1 MSSSSS
7 SSSNNVNRGD
17 ELDLDWE
24 EWDPNESSFINHMV
38 AGSFAGV
45 AEHVAMFPLD
55 TVKTNI
61 QCERCGSTSPLKTL
75 QCAKRLVNNE
85 GVMRLWRGVGATFSG
100 CIPAHA
106 AYFSIYESSKRM
118 LGVDQSGHYPI
129 QAAICGASAAF
140 AHDLCMTPFDTVK
153 QRMQLGYYKSVY
165 HCSKKIINIEGFGAL
180 FVSLPATLMM
190 NLPYGMIMVAV
201 NESAK
206 EFVNPTGKY
215 SLFST
220 MLCGSIAGATAAG
233 LTTPLDIIKTR
244 LQTQNLVPIYS
255 PHGGSSSSSS
265 SSNIIGNTPSS
276 SSSSSSVNY
285 RTNSSTSSIYSMG
298 RRNIANYADG
308 NRNFYQQLIRY
319 LYSSTVIATKEIF
332 LEAGAKGYFRGI
344 APRVMVHAPAVGI
357 SWTAYET
364 AKNFLSK
371 HL

>member
-38 AGSFAGV
+38 AGSFAGL

-55 TVKTNI
+55 TVKTHI
-61 QCERCGSTSPLKTL
+61 QCERCGSASPLKTL

-85 GVMRLWRGVGATFSG
+85 GVMRLWRGVSATFSG

-118 LGVDQSGHYPI
+118 LGVDQSGHFPI

-153 QRMQLGYYKSVY
+153 QRMQLGYYKSVF

-206 EFVNPTGKY
+206 EIINPTGTY
-215 SLFST
+215 SIFSI

-255 PHGGSSSSSS
+255 PQGGSSSSSGVGS
-265 SSNIIGNTPSS
+265 SPSA
-276 SSSSSSVNY
+276 SSSVNY
-285 RTNSSTSSIYSMG
+285 RTNSNTSSSIYSIG

-308 NRNFYQQLIRY
+308 NRNFYQHLVRY

-332 LEAGAKGYFRGI
+332 VEAGAKGYFRGLV
-344 APRVMVHAPAVGI
+344 PRIMVHAPAVGI

-371 HL
+371 QNV